1 MTSDELNDLL
11 VDILEHIEQGNNVTN
26 ETEHAAIALAESF
39 GIFIPKVG
47 K

>member
-11 VDILEHIEQGNNVTN
+11 VDILEHIEQGNVTTA
-26 ETEHAAIALAESF
+26 TEHAAITLAESV
-39 GIFIPKVG
+39 GIFIPKVR